1 MPSPLSRCLSR
12 ALPLLAL
19 LLTVGPLTAQMTND
33 QAAALVL
40 NSARKAY
47 NEKNYPFAATRFRE
61 FLARYG
67 DVDDSVHPAQTLQ
80 FAAALIRADKDF
92 DLLILPGRNH
102 EIQFDPYFVRRR
114 WDYLV
119 QHVMGETPPA
129 GFVVRP
135 PGD

>member
-61 FLARYG
+61 FLARFGGHKDAPSARYG
-67 DVDDSVHPAQTLQ
+67 L
-80 FAAALIRADKDF
+80 ALALLEGPQKNLAEARDMIRR
-92 DLLILPGRNH
+92 G
-102 EIQFDPYFVRRR
+102 EIID
-114 WDYLV
+114 
-119 QHVMGETPPA
+119 MKT
-129 GFVVRP
+129 VV
-135 PGD
+135 GLGMI